1 MPRGQGLAI
10 CFMDAA
16 SSELGTFQAIW
27 GTICTCKA
35 PFCMVNIVH
44 IDPLQILVGVGID
57 LVVPKYGPADLRVK
71 PPCVQ

>member
-1 MPRGQGLAI
+1 
-10 CFMDAA
+10 
-16 SSELGTFQAIW
+16 
-27 GTICTCKA
+27 
-35 PFCMVNIVH
+35 MVNIVH